1 MVSLNNCSSLHL
13 SQTFPAVMGI
23 GYIKGKKKKKGG
35 IVKIPRLLLPNVEKN
50 FALL

>member
-13 SQTFPAVMGI
+13 SQTFPAVMGM
-23 GYIKGKKKKKGG
+23 GYIKEKKKG
-35 IVKIPRLLLPNVEKN
+35 VVRIPRLLLPHIEKN

>member
-23 GYIKGKKKKKGG
+23 GYIKEKKKKKK
-35 IVKIPRLLLPNVEKN
+35 IVRIPRLLLSYIGKN